1 MYKRFLGKRKVKVW
15 VGILL
20 GWILS
25 SQSVSNG
32 FLGIPMVVQAQQ
44 SSLPPEIL
52 AYPNMIVYNGKV
64 LTVDDAF
71 TTAQAFAVRDGKFLA
86 IGTSQRIRAMAGPD
100 TRQIDLKGKSV
111 VPGFIDT
118 HNHYNGYAERGLIPR
133 VIFRNRDQ
141 WIADIKKLVDAA
153 EPGEWVI
160 LRSERSV
167 DQPWA
172 ESSFGM
178 TRHDLDPISPNNPI
192 FVWTSPPGNDATIN
206 SYALRLAEMPA
217 DISGLIKNSDTGEP
231 TGFLTNEA
239 YGRVFYEILPWPDL
253 EELVPRYIATQKKF
267 NTQGKTTVGARY
279 TPYSISVLKMIWERG
294 QATLRMRP
302 FHEFARTAYRPE
314 ALVKRVGNLNGLGD
328 DWLKI
333 GAANVGNPD
342 GGAFNGRA
350 WTRKP
355 KLPGMNY
362 AQDPSQPDFGFVP
375 YFEDR
380 EGSDWK
386 TIPILSRYG
395 WRILGIHT
403 AGDRSVDELIAAYEE
418 AHRQKSIIGMRH
430 GIDHSL
436 MILPEH
442 IEAAKRLGLVMGA
455 EENMAED
462 TEEISRVYG
471 ADEVVK
477 MSPIRSMIDAGIVV
491 AMEGLGNTR
500 TDDLGVEKTPLWFI
514 ETFVRR
520 ADIKTGRVWNESEQ
534 VTREQ
539 ALRMSTIWA
548 AYYLGDEDTLG
559 SIELGKLADFVI
571 LDGDYMT
578 VPADQIS
585 DLKAIMTVIDGKV
598 FYEVPEEL

>member
-1 MYKRFLGKRKVKVW
+1 M
-15 VGILL
+15 
-20 GWILS
+20 
-25 SQSVSNG
+25 
-32 FLGIPMVVQAQQ
+32 
-44 SSLPPEIL
+44 
-52 AYPNMIVYNGKV
+52 
-64 LTVDDAF
+64 
-71 TTAQAFAVRDGKFLA
+71 
-86 IGTSQRIRAMAGPD
+86 
-100 TRQIDLKGKSV
+100 
-111 VPGFIDT
+111 
-118 HNHYNGYAERGLIPR
+118 
-133 VIFRNRDQ
+133 
-141 WIADIKKLVDAA
+141 
-153 EPGEWVI
+153 
-160 LRSERSV
+160 
-167 DQPWA
+167 
-172 ESSFGM
+172 
-178 TRHDLDPISPNNPI
+178 
-192 FVWTSPPGNDATIN
+192 
-206 SYALRLAEMPA
+206 
-217 DISGLIKNSDTGEP
+217 
-231 TGFLTNEA
+231 EA

-294 QATLRMRP
+294 QASLRMRP

-328 DWLKI
+328 DWFKI

-355 KLPGMNY
+355 KLPGMHHP
-362 AQDPSQPDFGFVP
+362 QDPSQPDFGFVP
-375 YFEDR
+375 YFQDR

-386 TIPILSRYG
+386 SIPILSRYG

-491 AMEGLGNTR
+491 AMEGLGNTG

-559 SIELGKLADFVI
+559 SIEPGKLADFVI